1 VYFPVVRVFDTPR
14 LILAFAL
21 AMTLLALSGCGSPSS
36 QQLAAPPPPSPVLP
50 PAIAAEPVL
59 LFNGT
64 GTSAD
69 VSAVEA
75 VLGTLNLS
83 YKTAD
88 SAQLDAMSEQ
98 QLAGYKLLIIP
109 GGNSIDIGE
118 SLSQQTTSNIRGAV
132 QSYGLHYLGLCAGA
146 FFGGSSTYN
155 GVDLTGGV
163 WFNFYAAEFKGIHVE
178 PVEISLPNSSPL
190 DVYWQDGPQLSG
202 WGSVVAKFP
211 DGTPAI
217 VEGQSGK
224 GFVILTGVHP
234 EAPASWRGSMIFTT
248 PEATDLAFAGT
259 IFQAA
264 LSGTPLAHF

>member
-1 VYFPVVRVFDTPR
+1 MRFSVGRVFNTPR

-21 AMTLLALSGCGSPSS
+21 AMTLLALSGCGSPHS
-36 QQLAAPPPPSPVLP
+36 QQLAAAPPSPVIP

-75 VLGTLNLS
+75 VLDTLGVG
-83 YKTAD
+83 YTTAD
-88 SAQLDAMSEQ
+88 SSQLNALSEQ
-98 QLAGYKLLIIP
+98 QLAGYKLLIVP
-109 GGNSIDIGE
+109 GGNSITIGE
-118 SLSQQTTSNIRGAV
+118 NLNQETTSNIRGAV
-132 QSYGLHYLGLCAGA
+132 GSYGLHYLGLCAGA
-146 FFGGSSTYN
+146 FFGGSSIYN

-163 WFNFYAAEFKGIHVE
+163 SFNFYAAEFENIHKE
-178 PVEISLPNSSPL
+178 PVEISLPSGSPL

-248 PEATDLAFAGT
+248 SESTDLAYAGT
-259 IFQAA
+259 IIQAA